1 MKTKSKWYVIT
12 GGPSSGKSTVLSCLE
27 KMDYRIIPEAARV
40 LIDEEMAKGK
50 TLEEIRK
57 DEAGFQQ
64 KVLIIKVRIE
74 KELPRDQIIFFDRA
88 IPDSLAY
95 YQLSGLNSKEVL
107 EACQKDQY
115 KRVFLMEQL
124 PFDQDYARTED
135 AQTIE
140 KLNQLLKQTY
150 EQLGYEVVLVPAMS
164 VEERV
169 RFIQD
174 YM

>member
-1 MKTKSKWYVIT
+1 
-12 GGPSSGKSTVLSCLE
+12 
-27 KMDYRIIPEAARV
+27 
-40 LIDEEMAKGK
+40 
-50 TLEEIRK
+50 
-57 DEAGFQQ
+57 
-64 KVLIIKVRIE
+64 
-74 KELPRDQIIFFDRA
+74 
-88 IPDSLAY
+88 
-95 YQLSGLNSKEVL
+95 
-107 EACQKDQY
+107 
-115 KRVFLMEQL
+115 MEQL

-150 EQLGYEVVLVPAMS
+150 EQLGYEVMLVPAMS